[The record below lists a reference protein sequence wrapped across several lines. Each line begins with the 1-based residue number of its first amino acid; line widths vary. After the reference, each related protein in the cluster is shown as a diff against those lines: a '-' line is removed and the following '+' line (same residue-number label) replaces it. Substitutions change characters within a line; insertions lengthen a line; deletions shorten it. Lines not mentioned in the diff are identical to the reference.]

1 MSAVK
6 AKAYKDLPKIER
18 QLDDAL
24 NVIHAALAPQI
35 EDGNALDDALVFV
48 AAYCDVARRVMRKT
62 NPSRIASEARTA
74 EIHARIDGAMEAV

>member
-1 MSAVK
+1 MTKSR

-24 NVIHAALAPQI
+24 NTIHAALAPQI